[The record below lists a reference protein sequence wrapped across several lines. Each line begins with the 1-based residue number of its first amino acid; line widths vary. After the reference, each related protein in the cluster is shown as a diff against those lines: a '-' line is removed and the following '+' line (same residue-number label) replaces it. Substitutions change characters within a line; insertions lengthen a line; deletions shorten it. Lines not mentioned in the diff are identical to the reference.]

1 MDPIMVHLGS
11 FQSGSD
17 RCVLRVLCKL
27 RMNQSARRD
36 SHLDLLLSPC
46 HKIDTPRTRIVRIQ
60 DACQQ
65 RQNAI
70 SVSRTLFVG
79 CSVLCWSKGGTENR
93 GHALLGVWFS
103 CFRSGTKERVGLGQ
117 TPKAKQRAARRAPQL
132 FVGRHRPYSLVKKYF
147 INDMNI

>member
-1 MDPIMVHLGS
+1 MPSRRKGVDKLMDPIMVHLGS

-93 GHALLGVWFS
+93 GHARLGVWFS
-103 CFRSGTKERVGLGQ
+103 CFRSGTKERPN
-117 TPKAKQRAARRAPQL
+117 TKSKATSRAPRTPIIC
-132 FVGRHRPYSLVKKYF
+132 GPT
-147 INDMNI
+147 